1 MEDKTEINI
10 RDIKS
15 TELDGRLTIE
25 ESAECPVLFNHQL
38 E

>member
-15 TELDGRLTIE
+15 TELDVRMTIE
-25 ESAECPVLFNHQL
+25 ESAQCPVLFSHQL